1 MIQTEHIESILIFYE
16 DRNKWVKRMAYF
28 GYKKKHLTQL
38 SQFLEP
44 TETIYDLYIELK
56 AEKEKRK
63 LPISVLLFEAEE
75 ISKLNSQIK
84 SLHGEKTIIWN
95 ITDGIFP
102 YIGSFIPG
110 YAKLNKIGYFGNST
124 YAQSIAQD
132 KFVFSATCEKLNIS
146 IPSTILTR
154 GKKILSRIPPSFS
167 ERQLYFVKPRNL
179 DNEIGIDQ
187 GSYCKS
193 VNEALNQSEKLLKL
207 FGVDALIQEYIEG
220 IDIRVSYLNA
230 GKNKNVFDLIGVA
243 KHHPSD
249 KPNPFHAGKN
259 INLDGKLTEEVATE
273 IKRLAM
279 RLVTLLSLKDI
290 FSFDFRI
297 DSLGS
302 CYMLEMNTSPF
313 ISGSE
318 FQEYIT
324 GQGLTTGEAMLAALL
339 NSSLPDSTNGTE

>member
-1 MIQTEHIESILIFYE
+1 MRKTEHIKNILIFHE
-16 DRNKWVKRMAYF
+16 DRNKWVKRMAHF

-44 TETIYDLYIELK
+44 SETVHDLYAALN
-56 AEKEKRK
+56 AEKKRK
-63 LPISVLLFEAEE
+63 NLPLSVLLFEAEE
-75 ISKLNSQIK
+75 ISRLNSRIK
-84 SLHGEKTIIWN
+84 SLLGEKTIIWN

-102 YIGSFIPG
+102 YTGSFIPG
-110 YAKLNKIGYFGNST
+110 YAKLNGIGYFGNST

-132 KFVFSATCEKLNIS
+132 KFVFSATCENLNIS

-154 GKKILSRIPPSFS
+154 GNKILSRIPTAFL
-167 ERQLYFVKPRNL
+167 ECQFYFVKPRNL

-193 VNEALNQSEKLLKL
+193 VDEALKQSEKLFKL

-220 IDIRVSYLNA
+220 IDIRVSYLNTDKS
-230 GKNKNVFDLIGVA
+230 KNTFDLIGVA

-259 INLDGKLTEEVATE
+259 INLEGMFTKEAAVE
-273 IKRLAM
+273 IKSLAM
-279 RLVTLLSLKDI
+279 RLVALLSLKDI

-297 DSLGS
+297 DSVGN

-324 GQGLTTGEAMLAALL
+324 GYGFTTGEAMLAALL
-339 NSSLPDSTNGTE
+339 NSSLPDGPN

>member
-1 MIQTEHIESILIFYE
+1 MIKTKDIENILIFYE
-16 DRNKWVKRMAYF
+16 DRHKWTERMAHF
-28 GYKKKHLTQL
+28 GYKKKHLTLL

-44 TETIYDLYIELK
+44 SETIQNLYVELK
-56 AEKEKRK
+56 AEKDKRN
-63 LPISVLLFEAEE
+63 LPITILLFEAEE
-75 ISKLNSQIK
+75 ISKLNSKIK

-110 YAKLNKIGYFGNST
+110 YAKLNRIGYFGNST

-132 KFVFSATCEKLNIS
+132 KFVFTTTCENLNIS
-146 IPSTILTR
+146 TPRTILSR

-167 ERQLYFVKPRNL
+167 ECPLYFVKPRNL

-187 GSYCKS
+187 GSCCKS
-193 VNEALNQSEKLLKL
+193 LDAALSQSEKLFKL

-220 IDIRVSYLNA
+220 LDIRVTYLNID
-230 GKNKNVFDLIGVA
+230 KNKNIIDLIGVA
-243 KHHPSD
+243 KRHPSD
-249 KPNPFHAGKN
+249 KPNPFRVKKN
-259 INLDGKLTEEVATE
+259 VKLEGELTDESPAE
-273 IKRLAM
+273 IIRLAM

-297 DSLGS
+297 DSLGNY
-302 CYMLEMNTSPF
+302 YMLEMNTSPF

-318 FQEYIT
+318 FQEYVT
-324 GQGLTTGEAMLAALL
+324 GQGLTTGGAMLAALL
-339 NSSLPDSTNGTE
+339 NSSLSNNSNGTE